1 MPYLNLTL
9 ALAVTLTLALTR
21 FQTKELAFALGIT
34 LPSYHPLTRFQTKEL
49 AFALGITLSVAR
61 FGSVLNNA
69 LSPWL
74 AVRLGSVASAL
85 WVGVA
90 VCGASLLCALAL
102 GTLDSHHSRVI
113 RRRFKV
119 EAAGAGEG
127 PVACADVARFG
138 RPFWLL
144 AG

>member
-1 MPYLNLTL
+1 M
-9 ALAVTLTLALTR
+9 
-21 FQTKELAFALGIT
+21 
-34 LPSYHPLTRFQTKEL
+34 
-49 AFALGITLSVAR
+49 
-61 FGSVLNNA
+61 LNNA

-74 AVRLGSVASAL
+74 AAHLGSVASAL

-90 VCGASLLCALAL
+90 VCGASLVCALAL
-102 GTLDSHHSRVI
+102 GALDSHHSRAI

-119 EAAGAGEG
+119 EAAGAGES

-144 AG
+144 AGCCVVVYGCVLPFNNVASALLQATLTLTPTLTLALTLTPSLSLSLVLGAQLGAAP